1 MIPMTVKT
9 RRRWPTCKEHVA
21 SLTPLRS
28 FRYPDL
34 RATGAGSGTSPRLR
48 PVVIPGAPADSR
60 IGAPVILQLPAHGG
74 VNMRAVVQRVKEAWV
89 RVDGEEVA
97 RIGAGLLI
105 LVGVAA
111 ADGPEDVAFLAQKLA
126 HLRVFAGD
134 GRLMHLSL
142 LDLKAEVLLV
152 SQFTILGDCRKG
164 RRPSFDGSAT
174 PEMAEKLYEDL
185 VQAMSGYGLRV
196 ATGRFR
202 QMMDVGL
209 INDGP
214 VTLLLDSKKVF

>member
-1 MIPMTVKT
+1 
-9 RRRWPTCKEHVA
+9 
-21 SLTPLRS
+21 
-28 FRYPDL
+28 
-34 RATGAGSGTSPRLR
+34 
-48 PVVIPGAPADSR
+48 
-60 IGAPVILQLPAHGG
+60 
-74 VNMRAVVQRVKEAWV
+74 MRAVVQRVKEAWV
-89 RVDGEEVA
+89 RVDDEEVG
-97 RIGAGLLI
+97 RIGLGLLV
-105 LVGVAA
+105 LVGVAEN
-111 ADGPEDVAFLAQKLA
+111 DGPKDVAFMARKLA

-142 LDLKAEVLLV
+142 LDLQAEVLLV

-164 RRPSFDGSAT
+164 RRPSFEAASP
-174 PEMAEKLYEDL
+174 PELAEKLYEDL
-185 VQAMSGYGLRV
+185 VQALSGFGLRV